1 MRRELEGLLGGH
13 TMADGGS
20 GAGRQAG
27 RKSSARLRFS
37 LPGLRGSSDRDGIG
51 VADVVL
57 RCCCAG
63 WDAVV
68 SVGQKGRGVEQ
79 ARSWVDVEVQR
90 LHGTGVCSL
99 PAGLD
104 RSQGRPDLD
113 EAAAGA
119 GAQRRWERRQRWVL
133 SWVCGRR
140 VQVQDW
146 LAMLREAKGRGPGVE
161 KERG

>member
-1 MRRELEGLLGGH
+1 MRTGCWGR
-13 TMADGGS
+13 TMADGGRT
-20 GAGRQAG
+20 AGRQAG
-27 RKSSARLRFS
+27 RKSPARLRFS
-37 LPGLRGSSDRDGIG
+37 LPGPRGSSDQDGIG

-57 RCCCAG
+57 GCCCAG
-63 WDAVV
+63 WDAIV
-68 SVGQKGRGVEQ
+68 SKRQEGRGVEQ

-119 GAQRRWERRQRWVL
+119 GAQRRWGRRQRWLL
-133 SWVCGRR
+133 SRVCGRR
-140 VQVQDW
+140 AKVQDW
-146 LAMLREAKGRGPGVE
+146 LLMLREGRG
-161 KERG
+161 RGRVLRRREGRS